1 MAAKSHGKKKSLT
14 VHQLAAWVAKLD
26 GSIEELQRAV
36 HAARMPRMEPA
47 RRTWG
52 QWLRGVRR

>member
-1 MAAKSHGKKKSLT
+1 MAAKSHSKKKSLT

-36 HAARMPRMEPA
+36 HAARMPRMEPT
-47 RRTWG
+47 RRTWR
-52 QWLRGVRR
+52 QWLRR